1 MGFVNVTKT
10 VLEDEYQELIN
21 NYNTDSDVKEAV
33 DLFNAE
39 CDFRKKLKQIRKAQ
53 QITQQTMSQE
63 LGVNQQAISRFE
75 SDEDTSPS
83 LDKVI
88 AYCNAL
94 GYELDL
100 KPKEKIVC

>member
-1 MGFVNVTKT
+1 MGFVNVTST
-10 VLEDEYQELIN
+10 VLEHEYQELLN
-21 NYNTDSDVKEAV
+21 NYNTDAEVKEV
-33 DLFNAE
+33 IDLFNAE
-39 CDFRKKLKQIRKAQ
+39 CAFRKKLKQIRKSQ
-53 QITQQTMSQE
+53 QITQHAMSQE

-75 SDEDTSPS
+75 SDEETSPS

-100 KPKEKIVC
+100 KPKEKVVC